1 MLVGEYSCTSRSR
14 CIKRSNPQDEWLVDL
29 LARIP
34 RAQHTTVVVL
44 LVVVQSCRAYPR
56 YVGVRVLVLSLT
68 YILRMPLGMMCM
80 GVVAYP

>member
-1 MLVGEYSCTSRSR
+1 M
-14 CIKRSNPQDEWLVDL
+14 
-29 LARIP
+29 
-34 RAQHTTVVVL
+34 VVL